1 MSRCSERRLAI
12 ELAQEKAR
20 VAMLGSSEHLPSSS
34 EHLAA
39 GTAHSPPAGDWGRWF
54 REPLALA
61 APAALPTATP
71 PTARPRPRPWWRR
84 LLGLAH
90 R

>member
-20 VAMLGSSEHLPSSS
+20 GAMLGSSEHSPASS

-39 GTAHSPPAGDWGRWF
+39 GSAHLPPAGDWGRWF
-54 REPLALA
+54 REPP
-61 APAALPTATP
+61 APAAPSPTATT
-71 PTARPRPRPWWRR
+71 PTASPRPWWRR
-84 LLGLAH
+84 LLGLG
-90 R
+90 